1 MAINKKLIH
10 FNNFSTFNSQK
21 LSANANNN
29 QYTEGVNGEI
39 KSGDPDILYQ
49 SICWIKDTK
58 QQWTHGQLYSL
69 SDTDNTYV
77 ADFTMSDIRDG
88 IENQCQIYCDV
99 EALIDAMQNHKI
111 IIVKYDSSDDFG
123 SYTLQ
128 GYVEDLIYFSIIDAN
143 GFIYICDTPIH
154 DLYLDGRYIQKMSL
168 TDFYNKPSSG
178 IPISDMSAPVQ
189 GILNNAAIV
198 HKAGVMDVITID
210 GIQTDSGGVYA
221 LPGQVNKGATD
232 VLLSGKTIKT
242 INNKSLAGSGNINVC
257 ENPDWNAASG
267 TSSYIAG
274 KTHHVKDIFVMAQPG
289 QRLSVLDTDGVGKEG
304 FRIFF
309 EGDFYKFPEKI
320 DDILYIPN
328 ETDWKIKVLYLQK
341 SSSGTTTIYT
351 LQHIGVNADKVAD
364 IADPNLYVV
373 KEKNV
378 KRLDPYYLSDSYV
391 SKSGDSISGPIT
403 LDGLDRNINGCM
415 NFSPTNSIVIKS
427 LDIHNPLIFRMIRD
441 NQEIIGKKIGPLTN
455 IVYDTALYEAY
466 NTGLVCVVTCT
477 YENESILR
485 TFRLGNAS
493 DSVIDLLTNTLTNIS
508 EAAESE
514 EIKRFAGG
522 LTVEQWGTSEPGYIN
537 IINNSG
543 IDSVK
548 LEIRS
553 SDTNTNTTI
562 TSFEIYDQ
570 LFTIDFNDL
579 DSGWSCML
587 GHPFLPLGFTQLTVN
602 HLAAESC
609 DATWDS
615 KFIAKQFTQRLQ
627 QYINNRPVNGKTS
640 GLFSISPG
648 SEFVDIQGTITTAK
662 NLEKAPVITTVDNTL
677 NISIGDQTAS
687 TNMPWGDDSSRIYYQ
702 GETCPT
708 TLTAFGDATLIGDF
722 VAEYGSFEGVVGPTI
737 RYLQFSKP
745 VTTIPDN
752 AFTYCQ
758 SIWLPP
764 TVSSISTSAFTV
776 ALSFIDASH
785 YIGDIAWMT
794 GNVKLSNSVILCGN
808 PAVGSY
814 GYSWFN
820 AKPYAISALGFPN
833 STHPRKHDAY
843 AERTS
848 ALRAPQRFSLIG
860 ISYYTVRYTSA
871 ISDTIYVYPP
881 TTGSIIFTTA
891 STAPT
896 ISYVGSAIKWAGGTI
911 PQIQANKTYE
921 MSFNH
926 GFGVCVEYNN
936 E

>member
-21 LSANANNN
+21 LSANANNK

-77 ADFTMSDIRDG
+77 ADFTLTDIQYG
-88 IENQCQIYCDV
+88 IDNQCQVGCNV
-99 EALIDAMQNHKI
+99 EALLDAMQNHKI
-111 IIVKYDSSDDFG
+111 IIVKHDSSDDFG
-123 SYTLQ
+123 SYTLH
-128 GYVEDLIYFSIIDAN
+128 GYVDDLIYFYLIDAY
-143 GFIYICDTPIH
+143 GFIYICESPIE
-154 DLYLDGRYIQKMSL
+154 DYYLDGRGMQQMSL
-168 TDFYNKPSSG
+168 IDFYNKPSSG
-178 IPISDMSAPVQ
+178 IPASDMSASVQ
-189 GILNNAAIV
+189 SVLNNAAIV

-232 VLLSGKTIKT
+232 VLLSGNTIKT
-242 INNKSLAGSGNINVC
+242 INNKTLAGSGNINVC

-267 TSSYIAG
+267 TSGYIAG
-274 KTHHVKDIFVMAQPG
+274 KTHHVKNIFSMAQPG
-289 QRLSVLDTDGVGKEG
+289 QRLSAVDIDGTGKEN

-309 EGDFYKFPEKI
+309 EGDLYKFPEKV
-320 DDILYIPN
+320 DDILYLPN
-328 ETDWKIKVLYLQK
+328 ETNWKIKILYLSK
-341 SSSGTTTIYT
+341 SNSSTFTTYT
-351 LQHIGVNADKVAD
+351 LQHVGVNADLVDD
-364 IADPNLYVV
+364 IADPKLYVV
-373 KEKNV
+373 RKSDV
-378 KRLDPYYLSDSYV
+378 KCLDPYYLSTSYV

-427 LDIHNPLIFRMIRD
+427 LDIHNPLIFRMLRG
-441 NQEIIGKKIGPLTN
+441 NQEIFGKKIGPLTN
-455 IVYDTALYEAY
+455 ILYDPTLQEAY
-466 NTGLVCVVTCT
+466 NSAQTFFVTCT

-485 TFRLGNAS
+485 SFKKSSAAEPLV
-493 DSVIDLLTNTLTNIS
+493 DILTNLFTSIGD
-508 EAAESE
+508 AAESE
-514 EIKRFAGG
+514 KIKYFAWG
-522 LTVEQWGTSEPGYIN
+522 LDVESWGPAEPGYTN
-537 IINNSG
+537 IINTSG

-548 LEIRS
+548 LEIKR
-553 SDTNTNTTI
+553 DGVILTPY
-562 TSFEIYDQ
+562 EIYDQ
-570 LFTIDFNDL
+570 LFTIDFDDL
-579 DSGWSCML
+579 DSTWACMM
-587 GHPFLPLGFTQLTVN
+587 GNPFLPLGFTQRTTD
-602 HLAAESC
+602 HL
-609 DATWDS
+609 DADSHDTSWDA
-615 KFIAKQFTQRLQ
+615 KFVAKQFTQGIQ
-627 QYINNRPVNGKTS
+627 QSIDGRPVNGKTS
-640 GLFSISPG
+640 GLFSISPS

-687 TNMPWGDDSSRIYYQ
+687 TNMPWGDDSSRIYYH

-722 VAEYGSFEGVVGPTI
+722 AAATGWFEGSLGPVI

-752 AFTYCQ
+752 AFAMGCR

-764 TVSSISTSAFTV
+764 TVSSVSTSAFPVSPT
-776 ALSFIDASH
+776 FIDASH
-785 YIGDIAWMT
+785 YIGDIAWIT
-794 GNVKLSNSVILCGN
+794 GNTKLVNCIILCGN
-808 PAVGSY
+808 PAVGNY
-814 GYSWFN
+814 GYPWFHSR
-820 AKPYAISALGFPN
+820 PYAVSAVGFPSN
-833 STHPRKHDAY
+833 THPRKHDAY
-843 AERTS
+843 AERPS
-848 ALRAPQRFSLIG
+848 ALRTPQRLSLVG
-860 ISYYTVRYTSA
+860 ISHYTVRYTSA
-871 ISDTIYVYPP
+871 VTGTIYVYPP
-881 TTGSIIFTTA
+881 TTGSIIFTTTT
-891 STAPT
+891 TAPT

-921 MSFNH
+921 MSFCH

>member
-21 LSANANNN
+21 LSANVENTK
-29 QYTEGVNGEI
+29 YTIGVDGAVQT
-39 KSGDPDILYQ
+39 GAPDILYQ

-77 ADFTMSDIRDG
+77 ADFTMSDIHYG
-88 IENQCQIYCDV
+88 INNQCQIDCNV

-111 IIVKYDSSDDFG
+111 IIVKHDSFDDFG

-128 GYVEDLIYFSIIDAN
+128 GYVEDLIYFSIIDAG
-143 GFIYICDTPIH
+143 GFIYRCETPI
-154 DLYLDGRYIQKMSL
+154 DDYLDGRDIQVMSL
-168 TDFYNKPSSG
+168 TAFYNKPSSG
-178 IPISDMSAPVQ
+178 IPSSDLSASVQ
-189 GILNNAAIV
+189 SILNGAAIV

-221 LPGQVNKGATD
+221 LPGQFDKGATD
-232 VLLSGKTIKT
+232 TLLSDKTIKT
-242 INNKSLAGSGNINVC
+242 INDKSLSGSGNINVC

-267 TSSYIAG
+267 TNAYIAG
-274 KTHHVKDIFVMAQPG
+274 KTHHVQNVFTMAQPG
-289 QRLSVLDTDGVGKEG
+289 QRLSVVDIDGTGKEG
-304 FRIFF
+304 YRIFF
-309 EGDFYKFPEKI
+309 EGDLYKLPEKVN
-320 DDILYIPN
+320 DTLYIPN
-328 ETDWKIKVLYLQK
+328 ETNWKIKILYLQK
-341 SSSGTTTIYT
+341 SISASYTTYT
-351 LQHIGVNADKVAD
+351 LQHVGLNTDLVDD
-364 IADPNLYVV
+364 IVDPNLYIVRKQGV
-373 KEKNV
+373 KC
-378 KRLDPYYLSDSYV
+378 LDPYYLSDSYV

-415 NFSPTNSIVIKS
+415 NFSPTNAIVVKS
-427 LDIHNPLIFRMIRD
+427 LDVHNPLIFKMLRV

-455 IVYDTALYEAY
+455 IVYDTTLYEAY
-466 NTGLVCVVTCT
+466 NTGLLCVVTCT

-485 TFRLGNAS
+485 TFRLGNTS
-493 DSVIDLLTNTLTNIS
+493 DSLCDLLTNTFTDIS
-508 EAAESE
+508 EVAESE
-514 EIKRFAGG
+514 EIKRFAGD
-522 LTVEQWGTSEPGYIN
+522 LTVENWGTSEPGYIN

-553 SDTNTNTTI
+553 SDTTANTTI

-570 LFTIDFNDL
+570 LFTIDFDDL
-579 DSGWSCML
+579 ESTWSCMM
-587 GHPFLPLGFTQLTVN
+587 GHPFLPLGFTQITEDYN
-602 HLAAESC
+602 
-609 DATWDS
+609 DANLHDTSWDS
-615 KFIAKQFTQRLQ
+615 KFIAKQFTQRFQ
-627 QYINNRPVNGKTS
+627 QQIDARPVNGKTS

-662 NLEKAPVITTVDNTL
+662 NLEKTPVITTIDNTL

-687 TNMPWGDDSSRIYYQ
+687 TDMPWGDDSSRIYYH
-702 GETCPT
+702 GTTCPT
-708 TLTAFGDATLIGDF
+708 TLKAFGDATLIGDF
-722 VAEYGSFEGVVGPTI
+722 VAETGYFEGTSGTVI

-752 AFTYCQ
+752 AFTIGCS

-776 ALSFIDASH
+776 SPTFIDASH
-785 YIGDIAWMT
+785 YIGDTAWIT
-794 GNVKLSNSVILCGN
+794 GNTKLVNCIILCGN

-814 GYSWFN
+814 GYPWFHSQ
-820 AKPYAISALGFPN
+820 PYAVSAIGFPL

-843 AERTS
+843 AERTT
-848 ALRAPQRFSLIG
+848 ALRTPQRLSLVG
-860 ISYYTVRYTSA
+860 ISHYTVRYTSA
-871 ISDTIYVYPP
+871 VTDTIYVYPP
-881 TTGSIIFTTA
+881 TTGSIIFTTTA
-891 STAPT
+891 TAPT
-896 ISYVGSAIKWAGGTI
+896 IEYVGATIKWAGGTI

-921 MSFNH
+921 MSFYH

>member
-77 ADFTMSDIRDG
+77 ADFTLTDLHYG
-88 IENQCQIYCDV
+88 INNQCQIDCDV

-111 IIVKYDSSDDFG
+111 IIVKYDSSEDFG
-123 SYTLQ
+123 SCVLN
-128 GYVEDLIYFSIIDAN
+128 GYAEDLLYFSIVDAN
-143 GFIYICDTPIH
+143 GFIYICETPIN
-154 DLYLDGRYIQKMSL
+154 DLYLDGRYIQMTSL
-168 TDFYNKPSSG
+168 TDFYKKPSSG
-178 IPISDMSAPVQ
+178 IPSSDMDRSVQ
-189 GILNNAAIV
+189 SILNGAAIV
-198 HKAGVMDVITID
+198 HKAGAMDVITID

-221 LPGQVNKGATD
+221 LPGQFNKGATD
-232 VLLSGKTIKT
+232 LLLSEKTIKT

-267 TSSYIAG
+267 TNGYIAG
-274 KTHHVKDIFVMAQPG
+274 KTHHVKNMWSTAQPE
-289 QRLSVLDTDGVGKEG
+289 QRLSLTDLTSTISKDD

-309 EGDFYKFPEKI
+309 EGELYKLPEKVN
-320 DDILYIPN
+320 DILYIPN
-328 ETDWKIKVLYLQK
+328 ETDWRIKVLYLSK
-341 SSSGTTTIYT
+341 SSSGTYTTYT
-351 LQHIGVNADKVAD
+351 LQHLGPNRDKVAD

-373 KEKNV
+373 RKQNMKC
-378 KRLDPYYLSDSYV
+378 LDPYYLSDSYV

-427 LDIHNPLIFRMIRD
+427 LDVHNPLIFRMLRG
-441 NQEIIGKKIGPLTN
+441 NQEIFGKKIGPLTN
-455 IVYDTALYEAY
+455 IVYDTALHEVY
-466 NTGLVCVVTCT
+466 NSGQMCSVTVT
-477 YENESILR
+477 YENESITR
-485 TFRLGNAS
+485 TFKKSSAADPL
-493 DSVIDLLTNTLTNIS
+493 IDILTNIFTS
-508 EAAESE
+508 IGDTAESNQ
-514 EIKRFAGG
+514 IKYFAWG
-522 LTVEQWGTSEPGYIN
+522 LSVESWGPSEPGYIN
-537 IINNSG
+537 IINTNG

-548 LEIRS
+548 LEIS
-553 SDTNTNTTI
+553 SSAALI
-562 TSFEIYDQ
+562 TSYEIYDQ
-570 LFTIDFNDL
+570 LFTIAFEDL
-579 DSGWSCML
+579 ESTWSCMM
-587 GHPFLPLGFTQLTVN
+587 GNPFLPLGFTQRTTD
-602 HLAAESC
+602 HL
-609 DATWDS
+609 DADSHDTIWNS
-615 KFIAKQFTQRLQ
+615 KFIAEQFTLGIQ
-627 QYINNRPVNGKTS
+627 QSIDSRPVNGKTS

-648 SEFVDIQGTITTAK
+648 SEFVDIQGTVTTAK
-662 NLEKAPVITTVDNTL
+662 NLEKTPVITTVDNAL
-677 NISIGDQTAS
+677 NISIGDKTAS
-687 TNMPWGDDSSRIYYQ
+687 TNMPWGDDSSRIYYH
-702 GETCPT
+702 GTTCPT

-722 VAEYGSFEGVVGPTI
+722 LAEYGWLEGSLGPMI

-745 VTTIPDN
+745 VTAIPDN
-752 AFTYCQ
+752 AFTIGCS

-776 ALSFIDASH
+776 APTFIDASH
-785 YIGDIAWMT
+785 YIGNTAWIT
-794 GNVKLSNSVILCGN
+794 GNTKLVNCIILCGN
-808 PAVGSY
+808 PAIGSY
-814 GYSWFN
+814 GYPWFH
-820 AKPYAISALGFPN
+820 AMPYAKSVSGYPTAA
-833 STHPRKHDAY
+833 HPRKRDAY

-848 ALRAPQRFSLIG
+848 ALRTPQRLSLLG
-860 ISYYTVRYTSA
+860 ISNYTVRYTSA
-871 ISDTIYVYPP
+871 VSGTIYVYPP
-881 TTGSIIFTTA
+881 MTGSIIFTTTA
-891 STAPT
+891 TAPT
-896 ISYVGSAIKWAGGTI
+896 ISYVGSAIKWAGGTV